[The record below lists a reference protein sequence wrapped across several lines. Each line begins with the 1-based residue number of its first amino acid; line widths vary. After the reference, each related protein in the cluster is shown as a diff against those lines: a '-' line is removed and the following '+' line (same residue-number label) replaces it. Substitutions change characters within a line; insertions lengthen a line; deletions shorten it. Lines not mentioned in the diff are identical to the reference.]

1 MVSNVILRG
10 GDAESM
16 ERIVTG
22 ATPATLLG
30 TGFGAGSRGSFFS
43 TFPGDFYEP
52 QVREDVVLFFL
63 RAGGQG
69 GWVFEN
75 SNFKVFFFAEECSK
89 EDTPYKN
96 QAYDR

>member
-30 TGFGAGSRGSFFS
+30 MGFVAGSRGSFFFHIS
-43 TFPGDFYEP
+43 GRPCAPSAERLGSFFFSEP
-52 QVREDVVLFFL
+52 
-63 RAGGQG
+63 GGQG
-69 GWVFEN
+69 GVGF
-75 SNFKVFFFAEECSK
+75 
-89 EDTPYKN
+89 
-96 QAYDR
+96 